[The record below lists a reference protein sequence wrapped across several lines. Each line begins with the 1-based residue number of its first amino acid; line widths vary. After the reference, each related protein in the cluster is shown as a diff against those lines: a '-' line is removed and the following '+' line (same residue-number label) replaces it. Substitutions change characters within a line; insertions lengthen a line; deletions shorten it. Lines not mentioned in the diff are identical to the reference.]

1 MNNYINYN
9 VKKSNLALKH
19 SFRLIFQ
26 KIETMFFVILSLIL
40 VITSKIQPN
49 FNAKISNIV
58 VNVSTPISSFVVWP
72 FNTGIYLVTSF
83 NELVKAKEE
92 NQVLKKQINELNQYY
107 LNSLSIYEENR
118 ELRNALNFVKPR
130 LQNYQMAEVIGFSQS
145 VFNNSLIIN
154 TAKDSQ
160 IKLGQ
165 IVLGKR
171 GVVGRIESFDA
182 DTKKSR
188 VLLATDSRSK
198 IPIITAHSRNRG
210 ILAGIN
216 NDMMEI
222 LYLSK
227 NHRVEVKDK
236 VYTSGDGD
244 TLPSGLLIGVVEKVD
259 KNSVFVAPVERISDL
274 NTVTIVNY

>member
-1 MNNYINYN
+1 MNNYVNYN

-19 SFRLIFQ
+19 SFGLIFK
-26 KIETMFFVILSLIL
+26 KIETMFFIILSLIL
-40 VITSKIQPN
+40 VITSKVQPS
-49 FNAKISNIV
+49 FNARISNTI
-58 VNVSTPISSFVVWP
+58 VNVSAPISASISWP
-72 FNTGIYLVTSF
+72 FNTIISLITSF

-92 NQVLKKQINELNQYY
+92 NKLLKKQLDELDQYY
-107 LNSLSIYEENR
+107 LNSLAIYEENK

-130 LQNYQMAEVIGFSQS
+130 LQNYQMAEVLGFSQS

-154 TAKDSQ
+154 TDKSSE

-171 GVVGRIESFDA
+171 GVVGRIESFDN

-188 VLLATDSRSK
+188 VLLVSDSRSK
-198 IPIITAHSRNRG
+198 IPIITARSRNRG

-227 NHRVEVKDK
+227 NHRIEVKDK

-244 TLPSGLLIGVVEKVD
+244 TLPPGLLIGVVEKVD
-259 KNSVFVAPVERISDL
+259 KNSVLVTPVERVNNL
-274 NTVTIVNY
+274 NMVTVVNY